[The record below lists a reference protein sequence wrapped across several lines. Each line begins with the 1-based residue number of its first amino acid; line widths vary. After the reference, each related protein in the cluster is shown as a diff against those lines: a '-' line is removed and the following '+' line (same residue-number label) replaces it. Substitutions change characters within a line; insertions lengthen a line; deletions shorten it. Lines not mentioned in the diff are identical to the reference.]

1 MSSRHVGFS
10 TKDAVASIMGAF
22 REKHGE
28 ERRPSEPGR
37 TGAKAIAVHIADLP
51 SGRTIHELAGDGD
64 LQIETSG
71 WRLGL
76 SEQAAMGRARG
87 GQRALSIR
95 SQNGDSEF
103 VILVDTISSA
113 VVAVVSQLGATPC
126 LPSPGHVGRALVA
139 KGISFNDHLYRFSA
153 IRDKGGRNHFLDSC
167 PDRVELGVD
176 TYVHSSDPAVLPKVL
191 VADGDFNLIDTA
203 IARNAVSANVSGSLG
218 LRNLT
223 GLVVPSHLNVGVD
236 LLLQMSDA
244 DRLPMRFS
252 VGRDLDIGLTR
263 ITELPS
269 TFHVG
274 RHIVA
279 NGASICRL
287 KGGMTVRGNF
297 DLRGCPISEV
307 PWGLEVGG
315 DLNLSG
321 TGIKAIPGDTA
332 IGGNL
337 MVEEGV
343 SVPSTVRL
351 GGVLMYA
358 RPYGYETV
366 RRPSN

>member
-1 MSSRHVGFS
+1 MSGRHVGFS

-28 ERRPSEPGR
+28 ERSSHKSGR
-37 TGAKAIAVHIADLP
+37 TGAKAASVQIAELP
-51 SGRTIHELAGDGD
+51 AGRSIHELAGESD
-64 LQIETSG
+64 LSIETSG
-71 WRLGL
+71 WRLGS
-76 SEQAAMGRARG
+76 SEQAAMARAR

-95 SQNGDSEF
+95 SQDGQGEF
-103 VILVDTISSA
+103 IIIVDMISSS
-113 VVAVVSQLGATPC
+113 VVSVISQLAATPC
-126 LPSPGHVGRALVA
+126 MPSPGHVGRALAA
-139 KGISFNDHLYRFSA
+139 KGISINDHLYRFSA
-153 IRDKGGRNHFLDSC
+153 IRDKAGRNHFLDSC
-167 PDRVELGVD
+167 PDKVELGVD

-236 LLLQMSDA
+236 LSLQMSDA
-244 DRLPMRFS
+244 ERLPMRFS

-263 ITELPS
+263 ITELPD

-279 NGASICRL
+279 NGASVSRL
-287 KGGMTVRGNF
+287 RGGLTVRGNL
-297 DLRGCPISEV
+297 DLRDCPISEV

-321 TGIKAIPGDTA
+321 TGIKAVPGDTA

-351 GGVLMYA
+351 GGLLMYA